1 MAGSQN
7 SIELQRF
14 QHQISQ
20 TRSFQNLIT
29 MIQLKILYNLEQV
42 CQNFSLTLLDIMKHK
57 SVRHLGCTFKIIKVA
72 KVKVSVQ

>member
-14 QHQISQ
+14 QHQVSQ

-29 MIQLKILYNLEQV
+29 MIQLKTLYNLEQV
-42 CQNFSLTLLDIMKHK
+42 CQNFSLTLLALIKHM
-57 SVRHLGCTFKIIKVA
+57 SVRHFGCIFKIIKVA
-72 KVKVSVQ
+72 KVKISVQ